1 MCIVSGCGTH
11 PNFNAPG
18 SKQRTHCARHKVD
31 GMVDVRHNRC
41 VQCGTRPSFN
51 LPGLKR
57 ATHCDVHK
65 LDGMIDVI
73 NNSCIECGSQP
84 SFNLPGSKTAIYCGV
99 HKLDGMV
106 NVRMKTCLYDW
117 CDTQV
122 HNSKYEGYCLRC
134 FMYTFPDK
142 PVSRQYKTKEQA
154 VTRFLLDVFA
164 SVTWVCDKPVTGGCS
179 RRRPDLCCDLGDQVV
194 MVEIDEN
201 QHDTYDCSCENKRLM
216 ELSRDV
222 GHRPIVFIR
231 FNPDGYVDRDGKNH
245 SSCFGPTKQGIMQVR
260 KCKGAEWQHRLSVL
274 RDVVHYWMQQRTAKT
289 IEVVSLFFNDNNV

>member
-1 MCIVSGCGTH
+1 
-11 PNFNAPG
+11 
-18 SKQRTHCARHKVD
+18 
-31 GMVDVRHNRC
+31 
-41 VQCGTRPSFN
+41 
-51 LPGLKR
+51 
-57 ATHCDVHK
+57 
-65 LDGMIDVI
+65 
-73 NNSCIECGSQP
+73 
-84 SFNLPGSKTAIYCGV
+84 
-99 HKLDGMV
+99 
-106 NVRMKTCLYDW
+106 
-117 CDTQV
+117 
-122 HNSKYEGYCLRC
+122 
-134 FMYTFPDK
+134 MYTFPDK

-164 SVTWVCDKPVTGGCS
+164 SVTWACDKPVTGGCL
-179 RRRPDLCCDLGDQVV
+179 RRRPDMCCDLGDQVV

-260 KCKGAEWQHRLSVL
+260 KNKGAEWQHRLSVL